1 MRQPRSIRFHLSAV
15 FFFFFL
21 LVVVLGL
28 FSIMRLSGFDKVSSD
43 IVDLWLPNTRALGD
57 LNNFTSDFR
66 AAEGSS
72 LLATRATDTAAIER
86 EMGQLDVSIAESE
99 ARYERIRHDAAE
111 SALYA
116 RFKTDW
122 SDYRRRVADVLALAH
137 ADRRAEAVAT
147 YMTTSRAAYDAASDT
162 LGQLTDRNVANA
174 QAASSRT
181 TSAYRESV
189 RLIAIAIVIAGLMVA
204 AALVYIGNWISS
216 PLLRLADRMHRLAA
230 NHTDVDFPG
239 AERRDEIGE
248 MARAAVVFRN
258 NAIEL
263 MVSRRGLAQQA
274 SMLEEKLE
282 AERRLTTLQRN
293 FVSMASHEFRT
304 PLTIIDGHAQRLI
317 KMTGR
322 LRGDEEVA
330 ERAGKVRAA
339 VLRMTHLIENL
350 LNAARLP
357 EGTGLYFHPAE
368 IDLVA
373 VLQDVCHMHHEI
385 APKANIVDEVAAQSL
400 PMTGDR
406 NLLSQAFSNLLS
418 NAVKYSPG
426 DGRITVGA
434 AIDGD
439 HVAVTVADQGIGIPA
454 HDVGRLFERYY
465 RGSNV
470 SGVVGTGVGLYLVK
484 IVVDLHGGSIAVDS
498 REGDGSRFTIR
509 LPTRLAAR
517 ANAAPQAHAVAPAP
531 AAADEAGSRQL

>member
-1 MRQPRSIRFHLSAV
+1 MRQPGSIRFHLSAV

-28 FSIMRLSGFDKVSSD
+28 FSIMRLHGFDKVSSD

-72 LLATRATDTAAIER
+72 LLATSRSDIAVIER
-86 EMGQLDVSIAESE
+86 DMGQLETAIAEAE
-99 ARYERIRHDAAE
+99 ARYERIRHDEAE
-111 SALYA
+111 RALYA
-116 RFKTDW
+116 RFKTAW
-122 SDYRRRVADVLALAH
+122 SEYRRSVTGVLALAH
-137 ADRRAEAVAT
+137 DDRRADATVA
-147 YMTTSRAAYDAASDT
+147 YMTTSRAAYDEASDT

-181 TSAYRESV
+181 ASAYRESV
-189 RLIAIAIVIAGLMVA
+189 KLISIAIGIAALMVIA
-204 AALVYIGNWISS
+204 ALIYISRWISS

-248 MARAAVVFRN
+248 MARAAEVFRN

-322 LRGDEEVA
+322 LRGEEIV

-339 VLRMTHLIENL
+339 VLRMTHLIENM
-350 LNAARLP
+350 LNAARLLD
-357 EGTGLYFHPAE
+357 GVGLYVHPST
-368 IDLVA
+368 IDLA
-373 VLQDVCHMHHEI
+373 ALLREVCHTHREI
-385 APKANIVDEVAAQSL
+385 APKANIVAEFAGPLSI
-400 PMTGDR
+400 TGDR

-426 DGRITVGA
+426 GGRITVGA
-434 AIDGD
+434 VAEGD
-439 HVAVTVADQGIGIPA
+439 EVVVTVADHGIGIPA
-454 HDVGRLFERYY
+454 GEGARLFERYY

-484 IVVDLHGGSIAVDS
+484 IVVDLHGGSIAVAS
-498 REGDGSRFTIR
+498 REGEGSRFTIR
-509 LPTRLAAR
+509 LPTTLVVDVSTDT
-517 ANAAPQAHAVAPAP
+517 PG
-531 AAADEAGSRQL
+531 AAAVDRAPVDADEGEPR